1 MHITKKKPVKK
12 ATYCMI
18 PTILHSG
25 KSKNMETI
33 KSSVVAKGKRKVG
46 EMNKQIIFLR
56 QLTCSV

>member
-12 ATYCMI
+12 ATCCMI
-18 PTILHSG
+18 PTISHSG
-25 KSKNMETI
+25 KSKNMKTI

>member
-46 EMNKQIIFLR
+46 EMKKQIIFLR